1 MIGTSSRRHQYWQ
14 NINAMLFGIG
24 LGQLPYEPV
33 RSALLLIAVGVS
45 ATIEAR
51 LDKREVNWRNG

>member
-1 MIGTSSRRHQYWQ
+1 
-14 NINAMLFGIG
+14 MLFGIG